1 MSAEDALVFSSPRPK
16 VSELIKEFERCS
28 PITANWNRFSSNED
42 IRFCRWSGQSADG
55 KKHDAAM
62 AEGSTAFP
70 FEGASDARTFT
81 IDEVIN
87 ETVAVEVVA
96 FWRSILRV
104 QGVEAGDIDSSAYA
118 QKLFE
123 WVMGTKQYKDLVRE
137 VELHS
142 QYTHTYGWSVLMIT
156 WTQEYI
162 LKRVKATMAQLLEIA
177 AAAAAQ
183 GENVSG
189 SRFQVSGQEQPDG
202 FSSTRNQRPETSNT
216 SVAAAL
222 PEMIMDP
229 EMENA
234 VVDLLTQ
241 LQPQL
246 TAKRARQAVRD
257 LRNTGEAEVPMPYLC
272 KNEPCIRTLKP
283 WQEIFIS
290 NFTNDIQH
298 ARVFV
303 KEWLS
308 EVDLRSRIYTDGWDE
323 LWVQEAVKH
332 KGECFV
338 FNDALGTTS
347 LSGLDGLS
355 LQPFGDSDL
364 IEVIHCYVK
373 QLDEDNVPG
382 IYCTTLHAGITKAP
396 HAERELYAKHEL
408 LEYAHGKMPFV
419 VRKREHLSSTIT
431 SSRGLPEILSTTQR
445 SVKVQEDSVTD
456 NTSLGVVPPILVP
469 ELEGVDYKFA
479 PAAQI
484 PVRGLGQGRE
494 PRFMDVP
501 GGNTKV
507 AFELMDRLERRID
520 RYTGR
525 VRADEPAQGP
535 QALQQKFVQS
545 NLLSWTEAFQQEF
558 VLLQQFLPADKF
570 QRITGS
576 EGRLADDPDTIS
588 QSYDFILT
596 FDVRDLD
603 TDYLQ
608 AKLKAIKDMV
618 LPVDAAGRI
627 DRAKLVELL
636 LRAIDPTL
644 AKELIVDKTSASQ
657 ALFNKVKQDLI
668 GMMAGFEPEYVEMDP
683 TAQTQLQYAQQL
695 LQANPKLQQAM
706 GSDER
711 TQKMFENWAKNRQQ
725 SVVQEQN
732 KQVGRIG
739 VQAMQ

>member
-1 MSAEDALVFSSPRPK
+1 MKPAEDDLVFSKPLPK
-16 VSELIKEFERCS
+16 VAELIKEFERCS
-28 PITANWNRFSSNED
+28 PVTQNWNRFSSNED
-42 IRFCRWSGQSADG
+42 IRFCRWSGQSSDG
-55 KKHDAAM
+55 KKHDASM
-62 AEGSTAFP
+62 AEGDSAFP

-87 ETVAVEVVA
+87 ETVAVEIVA

-104 QGVEAGDIDSSAYA
+104 QGVEASDIDAAAYA
-118 QKLFE
+118 QRLFE
-123 WVMGTKQYKDLVRE
+123 WVMGTKQYRELIRE

-156 WTQEYI
+156 WVQDYV
-162 LKRVKATMAQLLEIA
+162 LKRIKASMQELIEVVGRGEGGGMAQ
-177 AAAAAQ
+177 
-183 GENVSG
+183 S
-189 SRFQVSGQEQPDG
+189 
-202 FSSTRNQRPETSNT
+202 
-216 SVAAAL
+216 L

-229 EMENA
+229 AMESA
-234 VVDLLTQ
+234 VVELLTN

-257 LRNTGEAEVPMPYLC
+257 LRNTGEAEIPMPYLC
-272 KNEPCIRTLKP
+272 RNEPCIRALKP
-283 WQEIFIS
+283 WQEVFVS
-290 NFTNDIQH
+290 NFTGDIQQ

-303 KEWLS
+303 KEWIT
-308 EVDLRSRIYTDGWDE
+308 EVDLRSKIYTEGWDE
-323 LWVQEAVKH
+323 EWVEEAVKH
-332 KGECFV
+332 KGEGFV
-338 FNDALGTTS
+338 FNDAFSIGQQPLTADALT
-347 LSGLDGLS
+347 
-355 LQPFGDSDL
+355 LQPFGDTDL
-364 IEVIHCYVK
+364 IEILHCYIK

-382 IYCTTLHAGITKAP
+382 IYCTTIHAGIIKAP
-396 HAERELYAKHEL
+396 GDPTRELYAKHEL
-408 LEYAHGKMPFV
+408 LDYAHGRMPFV
-419 VRKREHLSSTIT
+419 VRQREHLSNTIT
-431 SSRGLPEILSTTQR
+431 SSRGLPEVLYTTQR
-445 SVKVQEDSVTD
+445 SLKVQEDSVTD
-456 NTSLGVVPPILVP
+456 NTSLGVLPPILVP

-479 PAAQI
+479 PAAQV

-501 GGNTKV
+501 ASNTKV
-507 AFELMDRLERRID
+507 AFELIDRLERRVD

-525 VRADEPAQGP
+525 VRQDEPAQGP
-535 QALQQKFVQS
+535 QAIQQKFVQS

-558 VLLQQFLPADKF
+558 VLLQQFLPVEKF

-576 EGRLADDPDTIS
+576 EGRLANDPETLA

-644 AKELIVDKTSASQ
+644 AKEVITDRTSASQ
-657 ALFNKVKQDLI
+657 ALFNKVKSDFL
-668 GMMAGFEPEYVEMDP
+668 GMMAGFEPEYVELDP
-683 TAQTQLQYAQQL
+683 TAGTQLQYADQL
-695 LQANPKLQQAM
+695 MRGNPKLQQSIAT
-706 GSDER
+706 DER
-711 TQKMFENWAKNRQQ
+711 TKKMAENWVKNRQQ
-725 SVVQEQN
+725 SVAQEQN

-739 VQAMQ
+739 VQPMEQT